1 MTEEKLSEN
10 EKIRLVNEILAIKRE
25 KDLYKFI
32 ITLKPDVVVDLIYLL
47 PKKKHKYVCFLVFA
61 ICDYYGKMEQ
71 EEPLLYFVSLLAD
84 RGKRE
89 VKFRNEINR
98 TLNFMM
104 QDEGRPKVKDTEEIK
119 PPVKPSES
127 SEEKPTEPPKES
139 EE

>member
-10 EKIRLVNEILAIKRE
+10 EKLLLVNEILKIKRE
-25 KDLYKFI
+25 KDLYKFVI
-32 ITLKPDVVVDLIYLL
+32 KLKPEVVVDLIYLM

-61 ICDYYGKMEQ
+61 LCDFYGKMNQ

-84 RGKRE
+84 RGKRD
-89 VKFRNEINR
+89 VKFRKEING
-98 TLNFMM
+98 TLNFML

-127 SEEKPTEPPKES
+127 SEEKPIEPPKDS